1 MNDFN
6 AAVNGGAQW
15 AAGQPAI
22 RWNVFTASQGTLVF
36 AAVCM
41 GAAWLALLAAVYEAP
56 VISTWKWTSLAI
68 RGLSL
73 TASFFA
79 LVGIL
84 VFGTSPLKSEFCSLF
99 DPDANFIN
107 LP

>member
-6 AAVNGGAQW
+6 AAVGGAAPW

-99 DPDANFIN
+99 DPDADFIN